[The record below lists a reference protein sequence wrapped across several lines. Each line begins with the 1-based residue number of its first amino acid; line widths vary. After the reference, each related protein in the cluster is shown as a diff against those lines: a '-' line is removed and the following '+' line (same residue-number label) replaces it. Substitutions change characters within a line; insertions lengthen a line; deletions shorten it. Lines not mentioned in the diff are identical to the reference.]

1 MDCMASTPISETV
14 EFTMQGMAAR
24 SHQMGFVCGVGDRAC
39 GIDPRLLVLG
49 RLSQA
54 LWVFDVD
61 SGRIHWANDT
71 ALGLWHATTLD
82 ALRAR
87 DMQSDMS
94 PAVAARLRQYQQ
106 DIIDHDISFSE
117 VWTIYPLGVPHT
129 LRLVFSG
136 FPLSDGRMALLCEV
150 LGEHRIDP
158 ENLRSADALIHT
170 PVMIT
175 LYNRH
180 ARGLYRNPA
189 ARESC
194 FDLLERGVRR
204 FVDPIDAR
212 SLFQQLKQRG
222 RARLVARVRTAQGE
236 RWHDISAQQ
245 CLDPASG
252 LVACLVSEV
261 DISDLK
267 RAEARAQYLAHHDPL
282 TALPN
287 RQFVLHRYQ
296 ERLDAIRDQG
306 SAAALIFID
315 LDRFKNI
322 NDSLGHAA
330 GDQLLVMMAER
341 LRAEL
346 RDKDLVARLGGDEFL
361 VLIESPDIREHV
373 AQLAQRLLRVLG
385 RSVEVADT
393 DVQVTA
399 SLGICV
405 FPDNGHDIHTL
416 MRHADL
422 AMYRAKDGGR
432 DRMAWFDQ
440 DMTRIANT
448 RLALENE
455 LRHALQRKQF
465 ELHYQPVLDIR
476 SNAVV
481 GAEALLRWN
490 RPGHDQVPPSVFI
503 PICEECGLMDAIG
516 DWVLMEAARQQVR
529 WAEAGCSLRIAV
541 NLSVMQFQSP
551 HLLETCRDV
560 LSQTGCDAGKM
571 ELEVT
576 ESMLLGNDER
586 TVATLDG
593 LRGLGFRLAIDDFGT
608 GYSNLAYLQRYP
620 FSALKIDRSFIAAL
634 DSGTPIAEL
643 VISLCHLLGMDIVA
657 EGVESQNQLEW
668 LQQRNCD
675 TYQGFLYSPAL
686 PAEQFLQRIC
696 KR

>member
-1 MDCMASTPISETV
+1 
-14 EFTMQGMAAR
+14 MQEMAAR
-24 SHQMGFVCGVGDRAC
+24 SQQKGFVCGA
-39 GIDPRLLVLG
+39 DPRLMVLG

-61 SGRIHWANDT
+61 NGRIHWANDT
-71 ALGLWHATTLD
+71 ALGLWHAATLD
-82 ALRAR
+82 SLRAR

-94 PAVAARLRQYQQ
+94 SAVAARLRQYQQ
-106 DIIDHDISFSE
+106 DIIDHDVSFSE
-117 VWTIYPLGVPHT
+117 AWTIYPLGVPHT
-129 LRLVFSG
+129 LRIVFSG
-136 FPLSDGRMALLCEV
+136 FPLADGRMALLCEA
-150 LGEHRIDP
+150 LGEHHIDP

-175 LYNRH
+175 LYNQH

-204 FVDPIDAR
+204 FVDPLDMR

-222 RARLVARVRTAQGE
+222 RARLISRVHTAQGE

-252 LVACLVSEV
+252 QVAYLVSEV
-261 DISDLK
+261 DISELK

-296 ERLDAIRDQG
+296 ERLEEIRDQG
-306 SAAALIFID
+306 SAAALIFLD

-330 GDQLLVMMAER
+330 GDQLLILMAER

-385 RSVEVADT
+385 RSVEIANT

-455 LRHALQRKQF
+455 LRHALLRGQF
-465 ELHYQPVLDIR
+465 ELHYQPVVDIR
-476 SNAVV
+476 SNEVV

-490 RPGHDQVPPSVFI
+490 RPGHEQVPPTVFI

-516 DWVLMEAARQQVR
+516 DWVLLQAAGQQVR
-529 WAEAGCSLRIAV
+529 WAELGCNLRVAV
-541 NLSVMQFQSP
+541 NLSSMLFNSP
-551 HLLETCRDV
+551 VLLERCRQV
-560 LSQTGCDAGKM
+560 LEETAASQASWNWS
-571 ELEVT
+571 LRHV
-576 ESMLLGNDER
+576 
-586 TVATLDG
+586 VATMSAATWTA
-593 LRGLGFRLAIDDFGT
+593 RALGFAWP
-608 GYSNLAYLQRYP
+608 S
-620 FSALKIDRSFIAAL
+620 
-634 DSGTPIAEL
+634 
-643 VISLCHLLGMDIVA
+643 
-657 EGVESQNQLEW
+657 
-668 LQQRNCD
+668 
-675 TYQGFLYSPAL
+675 
-686 PAEQFLQRIC
+686 
-696 KR
+696 